1 MSKKVKGIA
10 GGVFAVIIIAAIV
23 VLSNSIV
30 ITQENEY
37 KLIKRFGKVDS
48 VIKESGISL
57 KTPFIQTVQT
67 LPKDIQF
74 YDVRE
79 SDVITMDKK
88 TMVVD
93 SYVLWRIED
102 ARLFAQTLNSSL
114 ILAESR
120 IDTTVYNSL
129 KNIISSKPQS
139 TVISGRNHELSDAIM
154 DNIGDTMTQYG
165 IDLISIELKHLDLPA
180 DNKSAVYERMIS
192 ERSQMAATYTAEG
205 ESEAQIIRN
214 GTDREVAIS
223 VSDAETEAAKIRAQG
238 EAEYMRILSNA
249 YSDPARSDFYTF
261 VRGLEAA
268 KNSLSGNNKTLI
280 LSEDSPITQ
289 IFYDLE

>member
-93 SYVLWRIED
+93 SYVFWRIED

>member
-1 MSKKVKGIA
+1 
-10 GGVFAVIIIAAIV
+10 
-23 VLSNSIV
+23 
-30 ITQENEY
+30 
-37 KLIKRFGKVDS
+37 
-48 VIKESGISL
+48 
-57 KTPFIQTVQT
+57 
-67 LPKDIQF
+67 
-74 YDVRE
+74 
-79 SDVITMDKK
+79 
-88 TMVVD
+88 MVVD
-93 SYVLWRIED
+93 SYVLWRIKD

-154 DNIGDTMTQYG
+154 NNIGDTMTQYG

-180 DNKSAVYERMIS
+180 DNKNAVYERMIS

-223 VSDAETEAAKIRAQG
+223 ISDAETEAAKIRAQG

-261 VRGLEAA
+261 VRALKAA
-268 KNSLSGNNKTLI
+268 KDSLAGDNKTLI

-289 IFYDLE
+289 IFYSIE

>member
-129 KNIISSKPQS
+129 KNIISSKPQG

-180 DNKSAVYERMIS
+180 DNKNAVYERMIS

>member
-1 MSKKVKGIA
+1 MSRKFKGIA
-10 GGVFAVIIIAAIV
+10 GGVLAVIIIASLIII
-23 VLSNSIV
+23 SNSLV

-48 VIKESGISL
+48 VIADAGISL
-57 KTPFIQTVQT
+57 KTPFIQTAQT

-93 SYVLWRIED
+93 SYVLWRIKD

-154 DNIGDTMTQYG
+154 NNIGDTMTQYG

-180 DNKSAVYERMIS
+180 DNKNAVYERMIS

-223 VSDAETEAAKIRAQG
+223 ISDAETEAAKIRAQG
-238 EAEYMRILSNA
+238 EAEYMRVLSNA

-261 VRGLEAA
+261 VRALKAA
-268 KNSLSGNNKTLI
+268 KDSLAGDNKTLI

-289 IFYDLE
+289 IFYSIE

>member
-1 MSKKVKGIA
+1 MSKKIKGIA
-10 GGVFAVIIIAAIV
+10 GVTLAIIIVAAIV
-23 VLSNSIV
+23 VLSNSV
-30 ITQENEY
+30 VVTQEDEF
-37 KLIKRFGKVDS
+37 KLIKRFGRVDF
-48 VIKESGISL
+48 VIDEAGISL
-57 KTPFIQTVQT
+57 KTPFIQSIQT

-93 SYVLWRIED
+93 SYVLWKIED

-114 ILAESR
+114 VLAQSR

-154 DNIGDTMTQYG
+154 SNIGDSMRDYG

-180 DNKSAVYERMIS
+180 DNKNAVYERMIS

-223 VSDAETEAAKIRAQG
+223 VSNAETEAARIRAQG
-238 EAEYMRILSNA
+238 EAEFMRVLSDA

-268 KNSLSGNNKTLI
+268 KESLTGDNKTLI
-280 LSEDSPITQ
+280 LSEDSPIAQ
-289 IFYDLE
+289 IFYNVE